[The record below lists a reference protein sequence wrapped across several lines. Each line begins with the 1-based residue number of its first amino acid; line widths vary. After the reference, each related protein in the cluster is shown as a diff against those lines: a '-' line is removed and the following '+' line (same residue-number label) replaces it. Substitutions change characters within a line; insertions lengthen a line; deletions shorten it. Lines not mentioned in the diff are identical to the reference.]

1 MTASLAAV
9 DRGLLDHPPADFIGG
24 EFRSLLPGDG
34 IRSCDPAA
42 PDTVVW
48 SGTPDAAH
56 IDEAVA
62 AARAAQPGWFAAGR
76 EAREAALG
84 RWKAAAEARCDRLA
98 DLIVLETGKIASEA
112 RAEAG
117 LVATKVDIT
126 LGPHSSG
133 RIQGYAVAA
142 GATRVGRCVF
152 KPHGVMAVLGPFN
165 FPAHLPNGHIV
176 PALLAGNSVVLK
188 PSDKAP
194 AVGQAMAEIAAA
206 AGLPPGVVN
215 VVQGGAGPAASLAA
229 HAGVDGVLF
238 TGSWPVGRRILE
250 ANLDT
255 PGRIVALELGGSNPT
270 VVMPD
275 ADLRQAVVECAR
287 AAFATTGQ
295 RCTCTRRI
303 VLHKD
308 IADRF
313 IPAFCKVA
321 STLLVGAGD
330 SADSISP
337 VFMGPMISADA
348 VDAVLAF
355 QSELHARGGKVL
367 VQATQLERPG
377 HFVTP
382 GVVLV
387 DRFEVEHDR
396 ECFGPLVQIAI
407 ADDLDD
413 CITQANATRYGLAAA
428 IFTRDDAVWDR
439 FLAECRSGCI
449 NRNCGTAGASG
460 QLPFGGLGHS
470 GNHRPAG
477 AFSVDYCAVP
487 VASMVEAGDAT
498 AIPAGMLVEDAWFTD

>member
-1 MTASLAAV
+1 MTDSLAAIEA
-9 DRGLLDHPPADFIGG
+9 GLLDGPPADFIGG
-24 EFRSLLPGDG
+24 RFQSLASGDG
-34 IRSCDPAA
+34 IRSCDPAD
-42 PDTVVW
+42 PERVVW
-48 SGTPDAAH
+48 SANAEPRH
-56 IDEAVA
+56 VDEAVA
-62 AARAAQPGWFAAGR
+62 AARAAQPAWFALGT
-76 EAREAALG
+76 EARAAALG
-84 RWKAAAEARCDRLA
+84 RWKAAAEARRERLA
-98 DLIVLETGKIASEA
+98 SLITLETGKIRSEA
-112 RAEAG
+112 QAEAG

-133 RIQGYAVAA
+133 RIAGYEVAA
-142 GATRVGRCVF
+142 GPSKVGRCVF

-176 PALLAGNSVVLK
+176 PALLAGNTVVFK
-188 PSDKAP
+188 PSDKTP

-215 VVQGGAGPAASLAA
+215 VVQGAAGPAAALAS
-229 HAGVDGVLF
+229 HEGVDGVLF

-250 ANLDT
+250 ANLDH

-321 STLLVGAGD
+321 STLVVGPGD
-330 SADSISP
+330 SSDP
-337 VFMGPMISADA
+337 VFMGPMISAAA
-348 VDAVLAF
+348 VDSVMSF
-355 QSELHARGGKVL
+355 QDELHARGGKVL
-367 VQATQLERPG
+367 VQASRVDRPG

-396 ECFGPLVQIAI
+396 ECFGPLVQLAI

-413 CITQANATRYGLAAA
+413 CIAQANATRYGLAAA
-428 IFTRDDAVWDR
+428 IFTRDDAVWER

-449 NRNCGTAGASG
+449 NRNTGTAGASG
-460 QLPFGGLGHS
+460 QLPFGGLGNS

-477 AFSVDYCAVP
+477 AFSVDYCAYP
-487 VASMVEAGDAT
+487 VASMVESSDA
-498 AIPAGMLVEDAWFTD
+498 APVPPGMLLEDDWLA

>member
-1 MTASLAAV
+1 MTDSLAAIEA
-9 DRGLLDHPPADFIGG
+9 GLLDGPPADFIGG
-24 EFRSLLPGDG
+24 RFQSLASGDG
-34 IRSCDPAA
+34 IRSCDPAD
-42 PDTVVW
+42 PERVVW
-48 SGTPDAAH
+48 SANPEPRHVDDA
-56 IDEAVA
+56 IA
-62 AARAAQPGWFAAGR
+62 AARAAQPAWFALGT
-76 EAREAALG
+76 EARAAALG
-84 RWKAAAEARCDRLA
+84 RWKVAAEARRERLA
-98 DLIVLETGKIASEA
+98 ALITLETGKIRSEA
-112 RAEAG
+112 DAEAG

-133 RIQGYAVAA
+133 RIAGYEVAA
-142 GATRVGRCVF
+142 GPSKVGRCVF

-176 PALLAGNSVVLK
+176 PALLAGNTVVFK
-188 PSDKAP
+188 PSDKTP

-206 AGLPPGVVN
+206 ADLPPGVVN
-215 VVQGGAGPAASLAA
+215 VVQGAAGPAAALAS
-229 HAGVDGVLF
+229 HEGVDGVLF

-250 ANLDT
+250 ANLDH

-321 STLLVGAGD
+321 STLVVGPGESND
-330 SADSISP
+330 P
-337 VFMGPMISADA
+337 VFMGPMISAAA
-348 VDAVLAF
+348 VDAVMTF
-355 QSELHARGGKVL
+355 QDELHARGGKVL
-367 VQATQLERPG
+367 VQASRVDRPG

-396 ECFGPLVQIAI
+396 ECFGPLVQLAI

-413 CITQANATRYGLAAA
+413 CIAQANATRYGLAAA
-428 IFTRDDAVWDR
+428 IFTRDDAVWER

-449 NRNCGTAGASG
+449 NRNTGTAGASG
-460 QLPFGGLGHS
+460 QLPFGGLGNS

-477 AFSVDYCAVP
+477 AFSVDYCAYP
-487 VASMVEAGDAT
+487 VASMVESSDAA
-498 AIPAGMLVEDAWFTD
+498 AIPPGMLLQEDWLD

>member
-9 DRGLLDHPPADFIGG
+9 DAGLLDGPPADFIGG
-24 EFRSLLPGDG
+24 RFHPLASGDG
-34 IRSCDPAA
+34 IRSCDPAD
-42 PDTVVW
+42 PDRIVW
-48 SGTPDAAH
+48 SAHAEPTH
-56 IDEAVA
+56 IDAAVA
-62 AARAAQPGWFAAGR
+62 AARAAQPAWFAIGTD
-76 EAREAALG
+76 ARAEALG
-84 RWKAAAEARCDRLA
+84 RWKAAAEARRDRLA
-98 DLIVLETGKIASEA
+98 ELIVLETGKIRSEA
-112 RAEAG
+112 QAEAG

-133 RIQGYAVAA
+133 RIAGYEVAA
-142 GATRVGRCVF
+142 GPSKVGRCVF

-165 FPAHLPNGHIV
+165 FPAHLPNGHLV
-176 PALLAGNSVVLK
+176 PALLAGNTVVLK
-188 PSDKAP
+188 PSDKTP
-194 AVGQAMAEIAAA
+194 AVGQALAEIAAA
-206 AGLPPGVVN
+206 AELPPGVVN
-215 VVQGGAGPAASLAA
+215 VVQGAAGPAAALAS
-229 HAGVDGVLF
+229 HDGVDGVLF

-250 ANLDT
+250 ANLDH

-303 VLHKD
+303 VLHAD

-321 STLLVGAGD
+321 STLVVGPGD
-330 SADSISP
+330 SSDP
-337 VFMGPMISADA
+337 VFMGPMISAAA
-348 VDAVLAF
+348 VDAVMSF
-355 QSELHARGGKVL
+355 QDELHARGGKVL
-367 VQATQLERPG
+367 VQASRVDRPG

-396 ECFGPLVQIAI
+396 ECFGPLVQLSIAS
-407 ADDLDD
+407 DLDD
-413 CITQANATRYGLAAA
+413 CIAQANATRYGLAAA
-428 IFTRDDAVWDR
+428 IFTQDDAVWER

-477 AFSVDYCAVP
+477 AFSVDYCAYP
-487 VASMVEAGDAT
+487 VASMVEAGHAA
-498 AIPAGMLVEDAWFTD
+498 AIPAGMLVQDAWFTD